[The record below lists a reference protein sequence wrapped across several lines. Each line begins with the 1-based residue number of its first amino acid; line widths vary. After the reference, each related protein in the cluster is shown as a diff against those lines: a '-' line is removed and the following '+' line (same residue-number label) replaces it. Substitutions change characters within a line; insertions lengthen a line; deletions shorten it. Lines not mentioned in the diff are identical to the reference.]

1 MAKRPIRAG
10 DLGEIRVKLALR
22 LIIAAAGLALFGWF
36 VHRIGVDTIS
46 RAFAALGWSAPL
58 ILLPYALVYLLDT
71 LGWRLC
77 FRRALPKAI
86 TFGTLFRIRWA
97 GESLNNVVPSA
108 YLGGEAV
115 KVYLLHKRGLPV
127 ADGAESVIIGKTA
140 QVLSEVIFIAFGAVA
155 GSAIL
160 PSNSSAR
167 AGMFAIAGA
176 ATAVVAMLF
185 WLQHRGIF
193 SSLLAL
199 TARLRLRIRALASQ
213 AESLRRLDR
222 RIFDF
227 YRNDQR
233 RFIFCV
239 TLFLAGWIADSLE
252 VLLVSHLL
260 GMPLNWSQALA
271 FEAFISVAK
280 ALGVFAPAAL
290 GVQES
295 GVIFLF
301 YLFGLPPALGV
312 SYAIIRRARELTFV
326 VIGGAFLYAE
336 EPAMRGLAKRVAR
349 EAEAQAGKP
358 LFMQQDEERDCNWI
372 VRKSFSNSAAERCSS
387 GTHCVCVK
395 SACAKLCW

>member
-1 MAKRPIRAG
+1 MRAG
-10 DLGEIRVKLALR
+10 DFGEIRVKLALR
-22 LIIAAAGLALFGWF
+22 VIIAAAGLALFGWF

-46 RAFAALGWSAPL
+46 RAFATLGWSAPL
-58 ILLPYALVYLLDT
+58 ILLPYALVYVFDT

-86 TFGTLFRIRWA
+86 SFGTLFRIRWA

-127 ADGAESVIIGKTA
+127 TDGAASVVIGKTA
-140 QVLSEVIFIAFGAVA
+140 QVLSEVIFIACGAVA

-160 PSNSSAR
+160 PANSSAR

-176 ATAVVAMLF
+176 ASAVVAMLF

-193 SSLLAL
+193 STLLAL
-199 TARLRLRIRALASQ
+199 TGRLRLRIRALKSQ
-213 AESLRRLDR
+213 AESLRQLDR
-222 RIFDF
+222 QIFDF
-227 YRNDQR
+227 YRHNQR
-233 RFIFCV
+233 HFLAIV
-239 TLFLAGWIADSLE
+239 ILFLAGWLTDSLE
-252 VLLVSHLL
+252 IWLVSHLL
-260 GMPLNWSQALA
+260 GMPLDWAQALA

-326 VIGGAFLYAE
+326 LIGGAFLYAE
-336 EPAMRGLAKRVAR
+336 EPVVRGLAKRVAR
-349 EAEAQAGKP
+349 EAGAHA
-358 LFMQQDEERDCNWI
+358 
-372 VRKSFSNSAAERCSS
+372 
-387 GTHCVCVK
+387 
-395 SACAKLCW
+395 

>member
-1 MAKRPIRAG
+1 MAKRTIHAG

-36 VHRIGVDTIS
+36 VHRIGADTIS
-46 RAFAALGWSAPL
+46 RAFATLGWSAPL
-58 ILLPYALVYLLDT
+58 ILLPYALVYLFDT

-115 KVYLLHKRGLPV
+115 KVYLLRKLGLPV

-140 QVLSEVIFIAFGAVA
+140 QVLSEVIFIALGAVA

-193 SSLLAL
+193 STLLAL
-199 TARLRLRIRALASQ
+199 TARLRLRIRALASR
-213 AESLRRLDR
+213 AESLRQLDK

-227 YRNDQR
+227 YRIDQR

-239 TLFLAGWIADSLE
+239 TLYLAGWIADSLE

-312 SYAIIRRARELTFV
+312 SYAVIRRARELTFV
-326 VIGGAFLYAE
+326 LIGGALLYAE

-349 EAEAQAGKP
+349 EAEAQA
-358 LFMQQDEERDCNWI
+358 
-372 VRKSFSNSAAERCSS
+372 
-387 GTHCVCVK
+387 
-395 SACAKLCW
+395 